1 MRAVWRGLEDIA
13 TPWKHGRGQMNLEVS
28 GGTSAEESIIQN
40 EERKIGEVTEEGD
53 GKNSPNK

>member
-1 MRAVWRGLEDIA
+1 MEDIA